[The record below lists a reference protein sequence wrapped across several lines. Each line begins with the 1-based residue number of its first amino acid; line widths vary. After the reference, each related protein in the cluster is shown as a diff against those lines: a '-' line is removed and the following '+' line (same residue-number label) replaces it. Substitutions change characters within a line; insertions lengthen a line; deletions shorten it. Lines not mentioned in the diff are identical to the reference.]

1 MNTCHYLLISIDM
14 DILNRADEISDLT
27 IIHRVLDM
35 LVLVIE
41 HESSLTSA
49 YRWKRCFCVS
59 TKAS

>member
-1 MNTCHYLLISIDM
+1 MNTCFYLLIPK
-14 DILNRADEISDLT
+14 DILNRADEISDRT

-49 YRWKRCFCVS
+49 YRRKGCFCVS